1 MSTDRTSGPSSFP
14 SLECKCDVL
23 RLVGYIGIM
32 AKLRGLLKA
41 SHFGPTLIV
50 TSISFGFAVHY
61 WWEGPAYVI
70 AFGVFTGQ
78 LVVGW
83 SNDLYDFDDDL
94 RHQRTNKPLV
104 SGLITKQYLEKWLRA
119 MVPFSFVA
127 NLLGPLGIRGGLVY
141 MLGIACGVAYN
152 FYFKFSVLSPLPY
165 AIAFAALPSSI
176 AISKDITPPLWMW
189 LGGALLGMAA
199 HFINVLKDM
208 KEDHVSGIKGLP
220 QRLGTRGS
228 VVAAVV
234 LISVS
239 VLVLL

>member
-1 MSTDRTSGPSSFP
+1 MT
-14 SLECKCDVL
+14 
-23 RLVGYIGIM
+23 
-32 AKLRGLLKA
+32 KLRGLLKA

-50 TSISFGFAVHY
+50 TSIAFGFALYY

-104 SGLITKQYLEKWLRA
+104 SGLITKQYLEKWLRV

-127 NLLGPLGIRGGLVY
+127 NLLGPLGVKGGLVY

-152 FYFKFSVLSPLPY
+152 FYFKFSAFSPLPY

-228 VVAAVV
+228 VLAAVV
-234 LISVS
+234 LIILGVTILILS
-239 VLVLL
+239 L

>member
-1 MSTDRTSGPSSFP
+1 
-14 SLECKCDVL
+14 
-23 RLVGYIGIM
+23 M

-152 FYFKFSVLSPLPY
+152 FYFKFTVLSPLPY

-176 AISKDITPPLWMW
+176 AISKDVTPPLWMW

>member
-1 MSTDRTSGPSSFP
+1 
-14 SLECKCDVL
+14 
-23 RLVGYIGIM
+23 M

-176 AISKDITPPLWMW
+176 AISKDVTPPLWMW

>member
-1 MSTDRTSGPSSFP
+1 
-14 SLECKCDVL
+14 
-23 RLVGYIGIM
+23 M

-152 FYFKFSVLSPLPY
+152 FYFKFSALSPLPY

-176 AISKDITPPLWMW
+176 AISKDVTPPLWMW

>member
-1 MSTDRTSGPSSFP
+1 
-14 SLECKCDVL
+14 
-23 RLVGYIGIM
+23 M

-70 AFGVFTGQ
+70 AFGVFIGQ